1 VVQLVGPAHVSIAL
15 DYVFDVSELEEH
27 LEKMRGTFPPG
38 LGYELGARFVP
49 PEQLE
54 EIVTTLQGWG
64 YSDADLASLLG
75 GNLLRLARQ
84 VWKPTAHG

>member
-1 VVQLVGPAHVSIAL
+1 
-15 DYVFDVSELEEH
+15 
-27 LEKMRGTFPPG
+27 
-38 LGYELGARFVP
+38 LGARFVP

-84 VWKPTAHG
+84 VWKATAHG